1 MEHQA
6 SSEPQHVS
14 YRSGAAARLAGLSP
28 ETLRVWERRYNLS
41 NTERSERGQRL
52 YSAEQVRKLSLLKQL
67 VDQGHAIGVLALM
80 PDAQL
85 QELANAAYTQPD
97 AVGPIRIG
105 VIGSN
110 LAKRIAGSARDRA
123 DLVLEYSRSQ
133 LEQAAQDAPNASV
146 EVLVIE
152 QSELH
157 DNAVSLIAGI
167 KNRWG
172 AVAVVVLYRFCAS
185 ATIRALRAQDCLVA
199 RVPADVNELAL
210 LCRSALTGERL
221 PPQPPSHLPDIRF
234 DESAL
239 LTIMASGSGLACEC
253 PKHLADLLM
262 MVGSFERYSAQCA
275 SRSADDAQLHSDLQR
290 AAGQARAILEAAME
304 KLATAEGLPM
314 PPTTRL

>member
-1 MEHQA
+1 M
-6 SSEPQHVS
+6 
-14 YRSGAAARLAGLSP
+14 RSACF
-28 ETLRVWERRYNLS
+28 
-41 NTERSERGQRL
+41 
-52 YSAEQVRKLSLLKQL
+52 
-67 VDQGHAIGVLALM
+67 ALM

-157 DNAVSLIAGI
+157 DSAVPLIAGI

-172 AVAVVVLYRFCAS
+172 AVAVVVVLYRFCAS
-185 ATIRALRAQDCLVA
+185 ATIRRFAPRTAWLRAF
-199 RVPADVNELAL
+199 
-210 LCRSALTGERL
+210 
-221 PPQPPSHLPDIRF
+221 QP
-234 DESAL
+234 
-239 LTIMASGSGLACEC
+239 M
-253 PKHLADLLM
+253 
-262 MVGSFERYSAQCA
+262 
-275 SRSADDAQLHSDLQR
+275 
-290 AAGQARAILEAAME
+290 
-304 KLATAEGLPM
+304 
-314 PPTTRL
+314 

>member
-1 MEHQA
+1 M
-6 SSEPQHVS
+6 
-14 YRSGAAARLAGLSP
+14 
-28 ETLRVWERRYNLS
+28 
-41 NTERSERGQRL
+41 
-52 YSAEQVRKLSLLKQL
+52 SLLKQL

-157 DNAVSLIAGI
+157 DSAVPLIAGI

-314 PPTTRL
+314 PPTTSLITLATRARSNR